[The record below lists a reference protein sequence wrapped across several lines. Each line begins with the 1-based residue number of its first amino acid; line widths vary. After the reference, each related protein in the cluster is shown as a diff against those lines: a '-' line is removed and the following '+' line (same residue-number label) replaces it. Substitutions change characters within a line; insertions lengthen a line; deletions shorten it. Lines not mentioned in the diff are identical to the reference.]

1 MIGSCRVVCTTWAQQ
16 CGEASCCWRVAVWLP
31 TEPFIP
37 LWPGCTCFEGARNSK
52 EQQHWVQEYPRGL
65 AVLHSGGSHHDQHP
79 VLTACSVLAG
89 LACGA
94 PPLPAGRPPAAIS
107 WPLLLAKCWQQQL
120 QQQASMACSAGQM
133 ARRGGGGGESVS
145 QHCMLYNTTMCDTH
159 TGGWCSPRC
168 HLGASVASA
177 VAAKEGPGSL
187 LGSLHVLI
195 RGSERAVLERLHC
208 SAASHIHTVT
218 GASTVCGTGSCVA
231 LRGVCACFPPSRVLA
246 VGSCAACATA
256 ACLNNRSR
264 GPARPLVLCGC
275 LLQHRQTKLVTVS
288 STLLPRYSSGP

>member
-1 MIGSCRVVCTTWAQQ
+1 MGRPLYQLGVHPLLSP
-16 CGEASCCWRVAVWLP
+16 GLCCWQSAGSSSCSSRHPW
-31 TEPFIP
+31 
-37 LWPGCTCFEGARNSK
+37 
-52 EQQHWVQEYPRGL
+52 H
-65 AVLHSGGSHHDQHP
+65 AVLVRWLEGE
-79 VLTACSVLAG
+79 
-89 LACGA
+89 
-94 PPLPAGRPPAAIS
+94 
-107 WPLLLAKCWQQQL
+107 
-120 QQQASMACSAGQM
+120 
-133 ARRGGGGGESVS
+133 GGGGESVS